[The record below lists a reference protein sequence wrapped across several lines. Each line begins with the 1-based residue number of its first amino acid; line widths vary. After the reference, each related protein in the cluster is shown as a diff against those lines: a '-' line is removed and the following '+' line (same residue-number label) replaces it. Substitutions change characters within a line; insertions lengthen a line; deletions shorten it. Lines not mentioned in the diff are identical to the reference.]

1 MEEAE
6 ATAEEEEEVEA
17 EEEESVMVLHPALA
31 EVTDF
36 EASLETF
43 ADFSSVPVDSTD
55 DPLSIQ
61 VRFSVLFL
69 F

>member
-1 MEEAE
+1 M
-6 ATAEEEEEVEA
+6 EA

-36 EASLETF
+36 EASLESF
-43 ADFSSVPVDSTD
+43 ADFSSAPVDSTAE
-55 DPLSIQ
+55 LLFIQ
-61 VRFSVLFL
+61 DRFSVLFL